1 MQTNSEELF
10 LRRIAQELIEK
21 HGKDLHRIVVVL
33 PSNRSK
39 VFLKKFLFEI
49 LGSAFLTPQ
58 LLLLPQFVKSI
69 VKERTEEKLSLL
81 LLLYRAYTEV
91 VDSPDFFEVFM
102 KWGSM
107 ALDDFNDIDV
117 ALANPAEVFKNLKDV
132 KDIENWS
139 FGIQPLTDAQ
149 EDYADFWLDLG
160 KVYHRFVELQNEQH
174 AYSYARLNRAMAE
187 EKVEVNFPSNA
198 NAIYFVG
205 ITAFSKAEEKWVMRL
220 HKTGK
225 VFFRFDADAYYVNN
239 PIHEAGIFFRSW
251 EERRMPISK
260 TDDFNTRSR
269 TITFSKVVTPLASAF
284 AASKLVNE
292 MNEEDRAN
300 TAVVLVQPF
309 LLRPFLNGLSIDSP
323 VNVALGYPIDQVAL
337 FRVVRMLLRMWSRL
351 SKEVKK
357 GMYYKDFS
365 QWILQTDLDILIS
378 SSQRREIQRYVMRRK
393 FIYIREKELNE
404 LVQELPAMGVLKYL
418 LTTEDFKLSKCIS
431 RLKSFLSV
439 YVESDHTDELTKET
453 ALRLQQ
459 ILGRIEMHMEVNSFL
474 NEVPLLDLLF
484 QHYASQETIAFQ
496 GEPLEGLQVLSM
508 VETRAVDFKHV
519 IIVGANDEQFPG
531 NERAQ
536 SLIPFD
542 LRKAFELPSPEE
554 REGTIAYSFYR
565 LLQRA
570 QDVRLLYHTLSSDYK
585 MTEPSRYLLQI
596 EQELTGY
603 GNRTFVRYEDF
614 EHSNKFLQTGEE
626 EIAANE
632 FSTKRIHDLLDYGI
646 SPSALNKFMR
656 CPLDFYYRYVI
667 GLGEV
672 ESLEENMEASTFG
685 SIVHDV
691 LETLYK
697 RYVGMTIHDADFD
710 GFKLEL
716 DKLIDEAILKLYNS
730 NFELVGFDIIMRRIV
745 KRMIE
750 VVLAHDQKKFS
761 EARSVGENRLVNGV
775 EVELKADLPMEKI
788 GLSIPARIRGK
799 ADRVDEQNGDFTVL
813 DYKTGSVKTD
823 ELKLSDK
830 EGPWLKDTKPKLLQI
845 LTYSYMWV
853 KDGHTPE
860 HTHAMLFGLK
870 QAKQGPVPLMRG
882 DGRAVLREA
891 DIEKFEEEL
900 LGVLKSLLETE
911 VFRHN
916 PESEYCEFCK

>member
-1 MQTNSEELF
+1 
-10 LRRIAQELIEK
+10 
-21 HGKDLHRIVVVL
+21 
-33 PSNRSK
+33 
-39 VFLKKFLFEI
+39 
-49 LGSAFLTPQ
+49 
-58 LLLLPQFVKSI
+58 
-69 VKERTEEKLSLL
+69 
-81 LLLYRAYTEV
+81 
-91 VDSPDFFEVFM
+91 
-102 KWGSM
+102 
-107 ALDDFNDIDV
+107 
-117 ALANPAEVFKNLKDV
+117 
-132 KDIENWS
+132 
-139 FGIQPLTDAQ
+139 
-149 EDYADFWLDLG
+149 
-160 KVYHRFVELQNEQH
+160 
-174 AYSYARLNRAMAE
+174 
-187 EKVEVNFPSNA
+187 
-198 NAIYFVG
+198 
-205 ITAFSKAEEKWVMRL
+205 
-220 HKTGK
+220 
-225 VFFRFDADAYYVNN
+225 
-239 PIHEAGIFFRSW
+239 
-251 EERRMPISK
+251 
-260 TDDFNTRSR
+260 
-269 TITFSKVVTPLASAF
+269 
-284 AASKLVNE
+284 
-292 MNEEDRAN
+292 
-300 TAVVLVQPF
+300 
-309 LLRPFLNGLSIDSP
+309 
-323 VNVALGYPIDQVAL
+323 
-337 FRVVRMLLRMWSRL
+337 
-351 SKEVKK
+351 
-357 GMYYKDFS
+357 MYYKDFS
-365 QWILQTDLDILIS
+365 QWILQTDLDVLLS

-393 FIYIREKELNE
+393 FIYIREKELKE
-404 LVQELPAMGVLKYL
+404 LVQELPAMKVLQDL
-418 LTTEDFKLSKCIS
+418 LTTENFNLPSCIS
-431 RLKSFLSV
+431 RLKNFLLV
-439 YVESDHTDELTKET
+439 FVESDHTDELTKET

-459 ILGRIEMHMEVNSFL
+459 ILGRIEMHMEANAFL

-531 NERAQ
+531 NGRAQ

-570 QDVRLLYHTLSSDYK
+570 EDVRMLYHTLSSDYK

-626 EIAANE
+626 EIVANE
-632 FSTKRIHDLLDYGI
+632 FSTKRIHDLLEYGI
-646 SPSALNKFMR
+646 SPSAINKFMR
-656 CPLDFYYRYVI
+656 CPLDFYYRYVV

-697 RYVGMTIHDADFD
+697 RYVGKTMRDEDFN
-710 GFKLEL
+710 GFKL
-716 DKLIDEAILKLYNS
+716 DTLIDEAIHRLYNS
-730 NFELVGFDIIMRRIV
+730 NFELAGFDIIMRRIV
-745 KRMIE
+745 HRMIE
-750 VVLAHDQKKFS
+750 VVLEHDQLKFS
-761 EARSVGENRLVNGV
+761 EARANGEERIVNGV
-775 EVELKADLPMEKI
+775 EVELKADLPMDKI
-788 GLSIPARIRGK
+788 GVNIPASVRGK
-799 ADRVDEQNGDFTVL
+799 ADRVDEQNGNFMVL

-853 KDGHTPE
+853 KEGHAPE
-860 HTHAMLFGLK
+860 HTQAMLFGLK
-870 QAKQGPVPLMRG
+870 QAKQGPVPLLRG
-882 DGRAVLREA
+882 QDPAVLREA